1 MLNTIRSSLK
11 NGLVYGLG
19 NIAVKIIGFLLIP
32 LYTDPKFFSI
42 DDFGII
48 GVLDI
53 SGLVLVAAL
62 ASSLPQSL
70 NRWYWDK
77 EHLNNQKNIFFM
89 TLAMQVII
97 TVSFC
102 LLLLP
107 LAKYFSVLIFNKPD
121 WSRVIILVI
130 LSSGLQSI
138 NNIIN
143 TLIRLQSRSLL
154 YTIVNFSK
162 LIIVLTI
169 TVFLIVSKK
178 MGIEGI
184 YMAQVIG
191 NLLFIIFLLGYTI
204 KNCAVSFDKTIIKS
218 MFIFG
223 IPLILANISGVAL
236 NVIDRYSLNA
246 WDILKSVALYTLA
259 FKISSVLKLVIVDS
273 IKMAISPLMMQK
285 IDAPDNKRFYS
296 KVLLYSSYILMF
308 GIITISLFSFELIK
322 VMTKSS
328 QFWEAYIIIPILC
341 ISVFFVNMK
350 DITVY
355 GLFISKRTRIIG
367 IIVTIASII
376 SLLLNILLI
385 PQWGITGA
393 AMATLLAQL
402 FYWYITYYFS
412 QKKYF
417 IPYENKKIFLML
429 IIGAIIS
436 CSGIFMDNLP
446 LIIRLLLKTC
456 FTISFPFILYLFK
469 FYEPIELQAIK
480 GFVNKWSSI
489 KNLTDNLKSIKGIK
503 ENL

>member
-1 MLNTIRSSLK
+1 MLNTVRSSLK

-19 NIAVKIIGFLLIP
+19 NIAVKVIGFLLIP

-70 NRWYWDK
+70 TRWYWDK
-77 EHLNNQKNIFFM
+77 EHLKNQKNIFFM
-89 TLAMQVII
+89 TLSMQVVI

-107 LAKYFSVLIFNKPD
+107 LAKNFSVMIFSKPD

-169 TVFLIVSKK
+169 TIFLIVSKK

-204 KNCAVSFDKTIIKS
+204 KNCVVSFDKTIIKS

-236 NVIDRYSLNA
+236 NVIDRYSLNSL
-246 WDILKSVALYTLA
+246 DILKSVALYTLA
-259 FKISSVLKLVIVDS
+259 YKISSVLKLVIVDS

-285 IDAPDNKRFYS
+285 IDTPDNKRFYS

-328 QFWEAYIIIPILC
+328 QYWEAYIIIPILC

-376 SLLLNILLI
+376 SLLLNIILI
-385 PQWGITGA
+385 PLWGITGA
-393 AMATLLAQL
+393 AMATLLAQFL
-402 FYWYITYYFS
+402 YWYITYYFS

-417 IPYENKKIFLML
+417 IPYENNKIFLML

-436 CSGIFMDNLP
+436 CSGVFMDNLP
-446 LIIRLLLKTC
+446 LIIRLLFKTC
-456 FTISFPFILYLFK
+456 LTVSFPFILYLFK
-469 FYEPIELQAIK
+469 FYEPVELQAIK
-480 GFVNKWSSI
+480 GFFNKWSSI
-489 KNLTDNLKSIKGIK
+489 RNFKDNLKSIKGIK
-503 ENL
+503 DNL